1 MNIIE
6 WFNSNTDA
14 GDAAVHLIIAYG
26 VWWILWR
33 LFIKKSL
40 AKSSWGDFII
50 DEWPKAGSI
59 VTFCFLLLAA
69 LIVVLLIASV
79 QAVAEYGG
87 KMIFALSAFWGG
99 VAAFVT
105 FLIKRL
111 RR

>member
-14 GDAAVHLIIAYG
+14 GDAAVSLIIAYA
-26 VWWILWR
+26 VWWMLWR
-33 LFIKKSL
+33 LFIKRL
-40 AKSSWGDFII
+40 LYNTNWGSDIL
-50 DEWPKAGSI
+50 EEYPKAGSI

-99 VAAFVT
+99 FAAFVT